1 MAVRKDDKGRWVAD
15 VYRDGKRLR
24 RRFDSKAEANR
35 FISAIKQENN
45 PLFNNIQ
52 IQKEQPQRLSE
63 LITQWYDLHGKTLV
77 GGRKRFE
84 KLMWISRKL
93 GDPLARH
100 FTAEMFADF
109 RAKRLSG
116 EIVNDTS
123 GKVPKESL
131 INLEHS
137 HLRAVFNE
145 LRRLGKWKGDNP
157 LALVRKFKV
166 KEKELCFL
174 RTEEIDHLLVE
185 CDRSRNVYLK
195 FIVRICLATG
205 ARWGEAEALLG
216 SQVMPYRITFTNTK
230 NGKNRTVPISQQ
242 LYDMLPL
249 QQGRIFSG
257 SYYKASLRAFKSAL
271 VRADIHLTEGQAT
284 HVLRHTFA
292 SHFMM
297 NGGNILVLRDILGH
311 SDIKMTMRYAHFAPS
326 YLEQAVSLNPLEN
339 RV

>member
-1 MAVRKDDKGRWVAD
+1 MAVRKDKNGRWVAD
-15 VYRDGKRLR
+15 VYREGKRLR
-24 RRFDSKAEANR
+24 QRFDSKAEANR
-35 FISAIKQENN
+35 FISAIRQENN

-63 LITQWYDLHGKTLV
+63 LISQWYDLHGKTLV
-77 GGRKRFE
+77 SGQRRFE
-84 KLMWISRKL
+84 KLIWICEKL
-93 GDPLARH
+93 GDPFARN
-100 FTAEMFADF
+100 FSTEMFADF

-131 INLEHS
+131 INQEHS
-137 HLRAVFNE
+137 YLRAVFNE

-174 RTEEIDHLLVE
+174 RTEEIDRLLVE
-185 CDRSRNVYLK
+185 CDRSRNPYLK

-205 ARWGEAEALLG
+205 ARWGEAESLLG
-216 SQVMPYRITFTNTK
+216 SQIIPHRITFTSTK
-230 NGKNRTVPISQQ
+230 NGKNRTVPISKQ

-249 QQGRIFSG
+249 KQGRIFSG
-257 SYYKASLRAFKSAL
+257 AYYKASLRAFKYAL
-271 VRADIHLTEGQAT
+271 ARADIHLTEGQAT

-297 NGGNILVLRDILGH
+297 NGGNILVLKDILGH

-326 YLEQAVSLNPLEN
+326 YLEQAVTLNPLEN